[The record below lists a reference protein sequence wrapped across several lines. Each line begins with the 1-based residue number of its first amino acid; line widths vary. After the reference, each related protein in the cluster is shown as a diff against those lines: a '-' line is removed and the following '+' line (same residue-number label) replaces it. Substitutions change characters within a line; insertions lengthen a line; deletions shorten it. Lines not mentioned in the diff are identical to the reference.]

1 MTKKK
6 KNNNN
11 FKRLYWKD
19 NKEKIMELI
28 SDLPTKYLIGRIN
41 TCKRD
46 EYAYKTLKEHR
57 IVVVNWK
64 GYTFLASQKTLEDE
78 LWATNMKRWSEFALF
93 PNGDNPIGKLCNTY
107 YWRPYEREYK
117 EKSISRKGN
126 KKKIKRR

>member
-6 KNNNN
+6 KNHNI

-19 NKEKIMELI
+19 NKEKIKELI
-28 SDLPTKYLIGRIN
+28 SDLPTKYIIGRIN
-41 TCKRD
+41 SCKRAD
-46 EYAYKTLKEHR
+46 SAFDTLKEHR
-57 IVVVNWK
+57 IVKVNWK

-78 LWATNMKRWSEFALF
+78 LWSNKKRWYEFALL
-93 PNGDNPIGKLCNTY
+93 PTIDNPIGKLCSTY
-107 YWRPYEREYK
+107 YWRPFEREYK